1 MRVKSKVWL
10 ERKGELV
17 FGDGKSQILKAIDR
31 TGSISKA
38 SRKMGFSFRHGWG
51 YITAIEK
58 RMGFKLIERSK
69 GGRGGGGSCLTPAG
83 RQIVKKFDSLQRTVN
98 KFTDKQYKEIFG
110 GRSRCNKNK

>member
-1 MRVKSKVWL
+1 MKVKSKVWL
-10 ERKGELV
+10 EEKGELV
-17 FGDGKSQILKAIDR
+17 FGDGKSEILKAIDR

-69 GGRGGGGSCLTPAG
+69 GGRGGGGSHLTPAG
-83 RQIVKKFDSLQRTVN
+83 REIVKKFDSLQKAVN
-98 KFTDKQYKEIFG
+98 KFTDKQYGEIFS
-110 GRSRCNKNK
+110 GRSRHFKN